1 LTHGLS
7 PRGGMALLSSARSWA
22 FIHDRSYV
30 VPEDV
35 QAVLP
40 SVVEHRL
47 RESLDF
53 TDHVGSALAQRLLA
67 NVDVVG

>member
-1 LTHGLS
+1 
-7 PRGGMALLSSARSWA
+7 MALLSSARSWA
-22 FIHDRSYV
+22 FIHDRNYV

-47 RESLDF
+47 RESSDF

>member
-1 LTHGLS
+1 
-7 PRGGMALLSSARSWA
+7 MALLSSAKSWA
-22 FIHDRSYV
+22 FIHDRDYV

-47 RESLDF
+47 RESSDV
-53 TDHVGSALAQRLLA
+53 TGHVGTALAQRLLSH
-67 NVDVVG
+67 VDVIG